1 MGVAVSEAA
10 GAELAVG
17 STLRA
22 LSRSYQGVQQESETT
37 TTCVSMVR
45 ISVGILKSLSR
56 GLAARSS
63 AGPEINA
70 KRRRCGER
78 MKGRYVKG
86 FTVMPHAEKLTM
98 LREHAAK
105 IRFAYLRIKSPEI
118 ASALTVESRNA
129 RSLAQIDRRRDEE
142 TLELRIS
149 MPS

>member
-10 GAELAVG
+10 GAELVVG

-149 MPS
+149 MRS

>member
-1 MGVAVSEAA
+1 MGVAVSEFA
-10 GAELAVG
+10 GAELAVDL
-17 STLRA
+17 SLRA
-22 LSRSYQGVQQESETT
+22 LSRSIQEVQVKFETT
-37 TTCVSMVR
+37 TTCVSLVS
-45 ISVGILKSLSR
+45 ISVGILKALSR
-56 GLAARSS
+56 GLAAGST

-142 TLELRIS
+142 TLKKRS
-149 MPS
+149 S